1 MRRLTTSAE
10 SCVFD
15 KQSLGPIYCDRP
27 RLKER
32 VLSPKPAPLLPK
44 LRGNFAEF
52 LNHSSPDRL
61 GMLYPP
67 TCVGFGTGSNRLPRG
82 FSWKYGLTHFTQLLR
97 PTPQLMRSA
106 FYNFSTYV
114 LSRGRPEP
122 RRATLLRHPIGI
134 APIWRDRNIYLLCID
149 YAFRP
154 RLSSRLTL
162 GGLALPR
169 NP

>member
-1 MRRLTTSAE
+1 
-10 SCVFD
+10 
-15 KQSLGPIYCDRP
+15 
-27 RLKER
+27 
-32 VLSPKPAPLLPK
+32 
-44 LRGNFAEF
+44 
-52 LNHSSPDRL
+52 
-61 GMLYPP
+61 MLYPP

-97 PTPQLMRSA
+97 PTPQLTRSA

-114 LSRGRPEP
+114 LLRGRPEP

-169 NP
+169 KPRVHGGRVTLSSLATHASILTPMRSTVGRPPASPPMGSSPTDSINKIPPLRCPA